1 MLYYVA
7 TLSQYSLVEASNQK
21 EARTKATYDGLPCK
35 SIRIVRRATD
45 EDLVTYAF
53 FQRSNRNETEG
64 RSSRR

>member
-7 TLSQYSLVEASNQK
+7 TLSQYSLVEASSQR
-21 EARTKATYDGLPCK
+21 EARTKASHDGLPRK

-45 EDLVTYAF
+45 EDLATYAF
-53 FQRSNRNETEG
+53 FQRSNHDETEG